1 MTFCTAEVLSA
12 TQGRLVAGA
21 GQAWYHSVTCDSRTA
36 FAGSLFFALKGARTD
51 GHQFVADAIARG
63 ARGAAVQYLPS
74 GPLGQAD
81 IIVVEDPLSALGAL
95 GAWCLDKARVARVAV
110 TGSAGKTTTKDMI
123 ACVLGT
129 RSRVR
134 ATPENYN
141 TEIGVPLTACALSP
155 DQDTFVAEMAMR
167 GPDQIAYL
175 SRLVRPQ
182 VAVITNVGRSH
193 VGLLGSPE
201 AIREAK
207 LEICEGLQGGVLW
220 LPAVDEGLLAS
231 ARRHG
236 ANIRTFGCHHQAD
249 VSGSEIALQPDGS
262 THLRVRAGEQ
272 QAPLR
277 LQFPG
282 RHHAANGLAAI
293 GVGMTLGVSLY
304 EACHALAQMSP
315 APHRGQVLKGPN
327 GSHILDDTHN
337 ANPEAVLAA
346 LRLAADW
353 PGARRRLALLA
364 DMLELGPLSEQAH
377 REVGESAARLGLD
390 WLGAVGDFASAT
402 LEGAAR
408 AGLSRTQAFRT
419 KEEAL
424 AFLKSALQPGDVL
437 LVKGSRAMQMEAVTL
452 GLAAD

>member
-1 MTFCTAEVLSA
+1 
-12 TQGRLVAGA
+12 
-21 GQAWYHSVTCDSRTA
+21 
-36 FAGSLFFALKGARTD
+36 
-51 GHQFVADAIARG
+51 
-63 ARGAAVQYLPS
+63 
-74 GPLGQAD
+74 
-81 IIVVEDPLSALGAL
+81 
-95 GAWCLDKARVARVAV
+95 
-110 TGSAGKTTTKDMI
+110 
-123 ACVLGT
+123 
-129 RSRVR
+129 
-134 ATPENYN
+134 
-141 TEIGVPLTACALSP
+141 
-155 DQDTFVAEMAMR
+155 
-167 GPDQIAYL
+167 
-175 SRLVRPQ
+175 
-182 VAVITNVGRSH
+182 
-193 VGLLGSPE
+193 
-201 AIREAK
+201 
-207 LEICEGLQGGVLW
+207 
-220 LPAVDEGLLAS
+220 
-231 ARRHG
+231 
-236 ANIRTFGCHHQAD
+236 
-249 VSGSEIALQPDGS
+249 
-262 THLRVRAGEQ
+262 
-272 QAPLR
+272 
-277 LQFPG
+277 
-282 RHHAANGLAAI
+282 LAAI